1 MTLNPLAALMAC
13 VTAIFGFTTLY
24 GAPKGLSEPLSVTP
38 TTVWVDNGYTD
49 APTTTI
55 TIPTT
60 VASCDDAI
68 AVAEAVGWPVEEL
81 DTLRHILSRESGPTC
96 APTAFNASD
105 PTGGSYGVAQLN
117 GVWCLPNSQWPI
129 GWLQAQGLI
138 EQCTDLFNAET
149 NLRSALAIWHN
160 SGWGPWATTKP

>member
-24 GAPKGLSEPLSVTP
+24 GAPRGLSEPLSTTP
-38 TTVWVDNGYTD
+38 TTVWVDNGYVD
-49 APTTTI
+49 APMTTT

-81 DTLRHILSRESGPTC
+81 DTLRTIMSRCPYDPLFHRLPLAYLTAWRIHSSMPGRGPG
-96 APTAFNASD
+96 ARP
-105 PTGGSYGVAQLN
+105 
-117 GVWCLPNSQWPI
+117 
-129 GWLQAQGLI
+129 
-138 EQCTDLFNAET
+138 
-149 NLRSALAIWHN
+149 SAL
-160 SGWGPWATTKP
+160 PM